1 VLAAQFESFLHPIT
15 IMLALPLSIPFA
27 VFSLWILRNPLD
39 VYSIFGLFM
48 LFGIVKKNGILQVDY
63 TNTLRAQGMERD
75 QAILE
80 ANHARL
86 RPILMTSVML
96 VLGMLPM
103 ALGTGPGAA
112 SRASMAKVII
122 GGQTLCLLL
131 SLLVTPVAYALF
143 DDIGRMGW
151 VTRLGQVARGLSDRV
166 RGRVGAAAV
175 GGNGRVRDL
184 P

>member
-1 VLAAQFESFLHPIT
+1 
-15 IMLALPLSIPFA
+15 
-27 VFSLWILRNPLD
+27 
-39 VYSIFGLFM
+39 
-48 LFGIVKKNGILQVDY
+48 
-63 TNTLRAQGMERD
+63 
-75 QAILE
+75 
-80 ANHARL
+80 
-86 RPILMTSVML
+86 MTSVML

-143 DDIGRMGW
+143 DDIGRLGW
-151 VTRLGQVARGLSDRV
+151 VARWRKTTRGIVDRL
-166 RGRVGAAAV
+166 RGRTAAIA
-175 GGNGRVRDL
+175 GNGRIGDL